1 MIVAEDKSVGDF
13 DVFFDQIDYWTD
25 GRQNLSLNICFVQ
38 QYDSV
43 KTLTEINCKD
53 FFCPCSIFPYGNS
66 LKLGIFLLPGN
77 SFISKIWRCWLSLST
92 WKTLNNIS
100 SKPFQNHPP
109 HEGPNAVVFSLACCS
124 RVYFSRD
131 RPKWR
136 AFSQARQETDKP
148 NDPAWVAASWFKGK
162 TILLN
167 RGVLRQIETVSMY
180 VIMDWNSD

>member
-1 MIVAEDKSVGDF
+1 MNVAEDKAVGDF
-13 DVFFDQIDYWTD
+13 DVFFDHWTIF
-25 GRQNLSLNICFVQ
+25 RLLNRRTAKISLNICFIQ

-43 KTLTEINCKD
+43 NTLIEIDCKD
-53 FFCPCSIFPYGNS
+53 FFSPCSIFPYGNW

-109 HEGPNAVVFSLACCS
+109 HEGPNAVVFSLACRS

-131 RPKWR
+131 RPKCR
-136 AFSQARQETDKP
+136 ACSQARQETDKTSLMIRREWL
-148 NDPAWVAASWFKGK
+148 PAGLKEKLF
-162 TILLN
+162 
-167 RGVLRQIETVSMY
+167 Y
-180 VIMDWNSD
+180 